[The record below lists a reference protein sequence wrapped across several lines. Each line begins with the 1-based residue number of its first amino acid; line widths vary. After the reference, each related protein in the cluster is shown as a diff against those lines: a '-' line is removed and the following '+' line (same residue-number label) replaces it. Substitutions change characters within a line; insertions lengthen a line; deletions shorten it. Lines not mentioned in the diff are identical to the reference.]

1 MIEVLLIAFAVTFAV
16 LGHWVLV
23 LKATI
28 KELKN
33 STTPDPQGYSKFLED
48 SREAA
53 FEYIQQAQSAITDF
67 KIKTESKN
75 KADIKESYNK
85 LISLLP
91 EDK

>member
-1 MIEVLLIAFAVTFAV
+1 
-16 LGHWVLV
+16 LV

-33 STTPDPQGYSKFLED
+33 SSSPDPQGYSKFLED

-53 FEYIQQAQSAITDF
+53 FDYIEQAQSAISDF
-67 KIKTESKN
+67 KNKTELKN
-75 KADIKESYNK
+75 KADIKQSYNK